1 MLFRRFYAPILQ
13 DLQPAKCDTCRQ
25 ARLCLRSGGNSS
37 GLQEAGL
44 AYQKKHLNG
53 KSPVNFLFVLLS
65 PSLRQLATAKFGKFA
80 CSLAFVALSSNS
92 TSCPCSCPAS
102 PGNNRCLSSRI
113 TTVAQS
119 HLARTLPFKRKKAVA
134 DLSPCCYWLFMFCAS
149 SVGFSPRF
157 PPVICSLML

>member
-53 KSPVNFLFVLLS
+53 ESSVDFIFVLLS
-65 PSLRQLATAKFGKFA
+65 PSLQQLATAKFGKFA

-92 TSCPCSCPAS
+92 TSCRCMSRQQPMFVLTYHHSS
-102 PGNNRCLSSRI
+102 TSTRQGRCLLKGRRRLQ
-113 TTVAQS
+113 TCL
-119 HLARTLPFKRKKAVA
+119 LAAT
-134 DLSPCCYWLFMFCAS
+134 
-149 SVGFSPRF
+149 GFLCFAP
-157 PPVICSLML
+157 LL